1 MILRWTWIF
10 REFLHQRSCELS
22 LAKPHEAWRLG
33 REEAPST
40 GAVLRDGSHMLTA
53 CYDASG
59 TALGKRTIQMI
70 RPIGAEGLNRRPP
83 WSLAGCFLALG
94 SGLGLVGTASARR

>member
-1 MILRWTWIF
+1 MSFCT
-10 REFLHQRSCELS
+10 QRSCELS

-40 GAVLRDGSHMLTA
+40 GAVRDGSHMLTA

-59 TALGKRTIQMI
+59 TALGKRTIQVI
-70 RPIGAEGLNRRPP
+70 ADD
-83 WSLAGCFLALG
+83 LG
-94 SGLGLVGTASARR
+94 

>member
-10 REFLHQRSCELS
+10 REFLHPTFLRAVPCKASR
-22 LAKPHEAWRLG
+22 AWRLG

-59 TALGKRTIQMI
+59 TALGKRTIQVI
-70 RPIGAEGLNRRPP
+70 ADD
-83 WSLAGCFLALG
+83 LG
-94 SGLGLVGTASARR
+94 

>member
-10 REFLHQRSCELS
+10 REFLHQRSCELA
-22 LAKPHEAWRLG
+22 LAEPHEAWRLG

-70 RPIGAEGLNRRPP
+70 RPM
-83 WSLAGCFLALG
+83 ALR
-94 SGLGLVGTASARR
+94 A